1 MLFKETPLRSMLLVG
16 IVTLA
21 IPTISAAQH
30 GGGGGGG
37 GGGAPGAGR
46 PSGVSQK
53 DDLGAFHRVL
63 AMQASA
69 HQRELFAAIILDED
83 HIAAQLKPFQEK
95 SQKDIPSPVGAN
107 GPVSLSAEIET
118 LQSDNQKFLASFS
131 STQKSALKDITKKLA
146 KEESELARQA
156 QAFDRT
162 GQSAKPGNVANS
174 SSNLNDQ
181 TAAAVNVD
189 KALSSFRNEEQAIA
203 NEMSI
208 VMAPD
213 GANLTFKLSPMQ
225 NSQTIAGQS
234 ISVPVSG
241 DMVRTSTE
249 GSHNI
254 FHLTLGADLYDF
266 QQNITGILRPALNR
280 SPNCGERVEIK
291 QAQLMPTPPSSVV
304 TAQLHFERW
313 ICAPGGS
320 GGGSTE
326 AAGGDGTIE
335 VKLTPTVG
343 ESAGLGLAAE
353 IVRVDATGFLKNM
366 LRSGDLGE
374 GLRDQIAATV
384 LSALRQAANLK
395 VALPPA
401 AQESVSL
408 RKAEFQNAGSD
419 KLGFLLEGDAK
430 VSEEDTKLI
439 SEQLTKQGLS
449 LKQTPKQASSR

>member
-1 MLFKETPLRSMLLVG
+1 
-16 IVTLA
+16 
-21 IPTISAAQH
+21 
-30 GGGGGGG
+30 
-37 GGGAPGAGR
+37 
-46 PSGVSQK
+46 
-53 DDLGAFHRVL
+53 
-63 AMQASA
+63 MQASA

-95 SQKDIPSPVGAN
+95 SQKDTPSPVGAN
-107 GPVSLSAEIET
+107 GPLSLSADIET

-146 KEESELARQA
+146 REESELARQA

-162 GQSAKPGNVANS
+162 GQSAKPGNVASANS
-174 SSNLNDQ
+174 NVNDQ
-181 TAAAVNVD
+181 TTAAVNVD

-208 VMAPD
+208 LIEPE
-213 GANLTFKLSPMQ
+213 GASLTFKLAPMQ

-249 GSHNI
+249 DSHNI

-291 QAQLMPTPPSSVV
+291 QAQLMPIPPASVV

-313 ICAPGGS
+313 ICAPSGS

-419 KLGFLLEGDAK
+419 KLGFLLEGEAK